1 MDHVQA
7 RGVQGETTMGGDA
20 ALRSSR
26 VMRERETVMALVME
40 VNMMAMLAVKEIL
53 SAEVTTVSSL
63 ENITILKMTAVR
75 DPQSQWPP
83 HHAVSRGRR
92 LRGPRAAPCSDPA
105 EKVRLTVTMTVT
117 VRAG

>member
-1 MDHVQA
+1 MARDVVLQSNHV
-7 RGVQGETTMGGDA
+7 G
-20 ALRSSR
+20 
-26 VMRERETVMALVME
+26 RERETVTDLVME

-83 HHAVSRGRR
+83 HRAVSRGRR

-105 EKVRLTVTMTVT
+105 EKVRLTVSMTVT